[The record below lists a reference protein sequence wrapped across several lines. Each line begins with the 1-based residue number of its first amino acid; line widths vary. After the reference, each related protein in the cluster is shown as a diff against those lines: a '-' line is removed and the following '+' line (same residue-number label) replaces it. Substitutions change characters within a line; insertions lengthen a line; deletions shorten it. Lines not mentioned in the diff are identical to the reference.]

1 MIATIAI
8 LHSCGDNN
16 QRKAEKLITNYLK
29 EHLDDWDSYEP
40 IEFSELMPK
49 TLKDVLEME
58 IKGTREQIDYY
69 KRWEADPYMKSRYEG
84 HMRELDSLTTRY
96 NEADSVIIHY
106 LITHTYRAANKFGGK
121 ERYYKWYKINADIT
135 EVSKYLE

>member
-1 MIATIAI
+1 MKRLFILIATIAI
-8 LHSCGDNN
+8 LYSCGDNN

-40 IEFSELMPK
+40 VEFSELMPHTQKLDVK
-49 TLKDVLEME
+49 TEIDLLKDRQE
-58 IKGTREQIDYY
+58 
-69 KRWEADPYMKSRYEG
+69 RYPNDG
-84 HMRELDSLTTRY
+84 INYARKIDSLTMIY
-96 NEADSVIIHY
+96 NTADSVTVCYY

-135 EVSKYLE
+135 EIRKYLE